1 MSDQPTQAQPS
12 GGGRVKQAT
21 RHAGVLRSV
30 ADAVYERL
38 GEEWGGNASPPGDHL
53 GIDLPMRGSTHRDDR
68 YVVRT
73 NNDGFELWI
82 GTPHEWYWHCSAAD
96 ARKVAWFVL
105 WRWWGVGTWFGLR
118 RKLWYWAL
126 RQRVKR

>member
-1 MSDQPTQAQPS
+1 MPEPIVPGQE
-12 GGGRVKQAT
+12 RVKQAS
-21 RHAGVLRSV
+21 RSVGVVRSV
-30 ADAVYERL
+30 ADAIYERL
-38 GEEWGGNASPPGDHL
+38 GEDWGGFPNPPGDHL
-53 GIDLPMRGSTHRDDR
+53 GIDLPMGDSTNPRDR

-82 GTPHEWYWHCSAAD
+82 GYPDKWLWHCSAHE